1 MEQQYQEILEF
12 AYQLAEKA
20 TEMILKASAE
30 RWTSSTDVEE
40 KANSADLVTKTDQAV
55 EEMIK
60 AAVAEKY
67 PTHKFIG
74 EESYAAG
81 DESPLTDEF
90 TWIVDPVDVSLNFI
104 LSRPTWEMRMVLTRL
119 RLIGHDE
126 VSVLQSAWLEEGD
139 RHVQARHI
147 SLTIVNGLTSFV
159 HSNPFVACSIGVTHL
174 SKPVVG
180 VIALPFFNQIYSA
193 RQGGGAFM
201 NRTIPLPL
209 TGGIAQ
215 PLTELSKCMIGT
227 EWGSHRSAY
236 KVEQITRSLA
246 RLIGDPSK
254 GVEGAIM
261 THALRNTGSS
271 ACTIAAVAAGQNDM
285 YWYAGCYP
293 WDVCAGAI
301 ILSETGGFF
310 HGGKDD
316 FARDAPI
323 KDVLMS
329 RRYVFV
335 RAVPPSKTESA
346 KEIQRRLVKELY
358 SVVEEWDIAGN

>member
-20 TEMILKASAE
+20 SAMILEASAE
-30 RWTSSTDVEE
+30 RWTSSSDVEE
-40 KANSADLVTKTDQAV
+40 KATSADLVTKTDQAV

-90 TWIVDPVDVSLNFI
+90 TWIVDPVDGTMN
-104 LSRPTWEMRMVLTRL
+104 
-119 RLIGHDE
+119 
-126 VSVLQSAWLEEGD
+126 
-139 RHVQARHI
+139 
-147 SLTIVNGLTSFV
+147 FV

-201 NRTIPLPL
+201 NRTTPLPL
-209 TGGIAQ
+209 TGGIPQ

-227 EWGSHRSAY
+227 EWGSSRSAH
-236 KVEQITRSLA
+236 KVDRITRSLA
-246 RLIGDPSK
+246 RLIGDPGQ

-271 ACTIAAVAAGQNDM
+271 ACTIAAVAASQNDM
-285 YWYAGCYP
+285 YWYGGCYP

-310 HGGKDD
+310 HGGKAD
-316 FARDAPI
+316 FARNAPI

-335 RAVPPSKTESA
+335 RAVPPTKTESA
-346 KEIQRRLVKELY
+346 EEIQRRLVKELY
-358 SVVEEWDIAGN
+358 DIVEEWEIAGN

>member
-1 MEQQYQEILEF
+1 MEQQYQAILDF
-12 AYQLAEKA
+12 AYQLAERA
-20 TEMILKASAE
+20 SDMILKASAE

-60 AAVAEKY
+60 TAVADKY

-81 DESPLTDEF
+81 DECPLTDEF
-90 TWIVDPVDVSLNFI
+90 TWIVDPVDGTMN
-104 LSRPTWEMRMVLTRL
+104 
-119 RLIGHDE
+119 
-126 VSVLQSAWLEEGD
+126 
-139 RHVQARHI
+139 
-147 SLTIVNGLTSFV
+147 FV

-174 SKPVVG
+174 SQPVVG

-201 NRTIPLPL
+201 NRTTPLPL
-209 TGGIAQ
+209 TGGIPQ

-227 EWGSHRSAY
+227 EWGSHRSAH
-236 KVEQITRSLA
+236 KVEQITKSLA

-346 KEIQRRLVKELY
+346 QEIQRRLVKELY
-358 SVVEEWDIAGN
+358 DVVEEWDIAGN